1 MTNAIYDEAMAYIKK
16 IDEMGGAVV
25 AIEKGYIQ
33 KKFKNPLT
41 NGKWKLNLVAHNRWR
56 KQIPS

>member
-1 MTNAIYDEAMAYIKK
+1 MTKLCLTVKK

-33 KKFKNPLT
+33 KEIQESAYKLAN
-41 NGKWKLNLVAHNRWR
+41 WKLNLACA
-56 KQIPS
+56 QSLA

>member
-25 AIEKGYIQ
+25 AIEKATSKRNSRIRLQ
-33 KKFKNPLT
+33 MA
-41 NGKWKLNLVAHNRWR
+41 NG
-56 KQIPS
+56 S

>member
-1 MTNAIYDEAMAYIKK
+1 MNEAMSYIKK

-33 KKFKNPLT
+33 KEIQGIRLQMA
-41 NGKWKLNLVAHNRWR
+41 NG
-56 KQIPS
+56 S